1 MNSIYTRWRVLIYMH
16 IGLIISRVVCRAKK
30 KNMFE
35 IEIVRFQE
43 NVTRFNWLI
52 WLWYFFLMELYN
64 FLINVQKNINLFTHW
79 KFLDRK

>member
-1 MNSIYTRWRVLIYMH
+1 
-16 IGLIISRVVCRAKK
+16 
-30 KNMFE
+30 MFE

-64 FLINVQKNINLFTHW
+64 FLINVQKNINLFTHR

>member
-1 MNSIYTRWRVLIYMH
+1 MH

-64 FLINVQKNINLFTHW
+64 FLINVQKNINLFTHR